1 MTQPEGPW
9 RDAPPPPKKGA
20 RGGFLMWLAFLAAM
34 GLGFLV
40 LTRLFPGRGPGSD
53 WPESLRL
60 FGVLAVVSSGLVFM
74 RRIDVGQTARHLAG
88 WAAIFA
94 VAIAGYAYRGDV
106 RAGLLK
112 VRLALVPAYGV
123 VDSPRSMIVGRGEG
137 DAFYV
142 FGKVDGAPVRFL
154 IDTGASEIVLSPADA
169 QAAGLSPETMDFST
183 PSETANGVGYSARAM
198 VRSLKIGPIRMTD
211 VPVSINQ
218 NPMSV
223 SLLGMPFLKRLDS
236 FEVRG
241 DRLYLRGRG

>member
-1 MTQPEGPW
+1 
-9 RDAPPPPKKGA
+9 
-20 RGGFLMWLAFLAAM
+20 
-34 GLGFLV
+34 
-40 LTRLFPGRGPGSD
+40 
-53 WPESLRL
+53 
-60 FGVLAVVSSGLVFM
+60 
-74 RRIDVGQTARHLAG
+74 
-88 WAAIFA
+88 
-94 VAIAGYAYRGDV
+94 
-106 RAGLLK
+106 
-112 VRLALVPAYGV
+112 
-123 VDSPRSMIVGRGEG
+123 MIVGRGEG

-142 FGKVDGAPVRFL
+142 FGKIDGAPVRFL

-169 QAAGLSPETMDFST
+169 RAAGLNPENMDFST
-183 PSETANGVGYSARAM
+183 PSETANGVGYSARGI

>member
-20 RGGFLMWLAFLAAM
+20 GGGLLMWLAFLAAM

-53 WPESLRL
+53 WPEGLRL

-94 VAIAGYAYRGDV
+94 VAVAGYAYRGDV
-106 RAGLLK
+106 RAGLLQ
-112 VRLALVPAYGV
+112 VRLALIPAYGV
-123 VDSPRSMIVGRGEG
+123 TDSPRSMIVGRGEG

-142 FGKVDGAPVRFL
+142 FGKVDGAPVKFL

-169 QAAGLSPETMDFST
+169 RAAGLSPENLDFST

-198 VRSLKIGPIRMTD
+198 ARSLRVGPIRMTD